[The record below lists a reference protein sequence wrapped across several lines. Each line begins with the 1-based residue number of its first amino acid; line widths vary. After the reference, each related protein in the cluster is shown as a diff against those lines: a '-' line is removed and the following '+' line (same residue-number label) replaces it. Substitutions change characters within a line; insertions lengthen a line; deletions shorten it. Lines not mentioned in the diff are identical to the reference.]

1 MRKLL
6 IALLTLIFSFCF
18 VFTACND
25 EDKKSSSINN
35 GNSQNINSSTDSSS
49 NSNTDKTPDSST
61 NSSSSPNEEI
71 QHFSLTTNIESCT
84 IKGTIIQ
91 FSVPYTTYSYSFIN
105 SFNIPANYK
114 WELHY
119 DKSCLP
125 NLNIVSKTADLNA
138 GENVLYALFVN
149 KNNADEIYLYEIH
162 IYKEYRSAVGTYRRS
177 GYTLNFYSDG
187 TLYLSYNGEYMDI
200 EGTWT
205 QSGNTICYS
214 VWNVDGFEWNNPFY
228 DTVYDDGIDF
238 LGDYYKLVQNK

>member
-6 IALLTLIFSFCF
+6 IALLTLISSFSF
-18 VFTACND
+18 VFTACKN
-25 EDKKSSSINN
+25 EDTSTNN
-35 GNSQNINSSTDSSS
+35 GNSPNINSSTD
-49 NSNTDKTPDSST
+49 
-61 NSSSSPNEEI
+61 SSSSPNEEI
-71 QHFSLTTNIESCT
+71 QHFSLTTNIESST

-91 FSVPYTTYSYSFIN
+91 FSVPYTTYSYSFIT

-162 IYKEYRSAVGTYRRS
+162 IYKQYRSAVGTYK
-177 GYTLNFYSDG
+177 GAFGETLIIYSNGTFFYS
-187 TLYLSYNGEYMDI
+187 EYEV
-200 EGTWT
+200 EGRWT
-205 QSGNTICYS
+205 QSEDNITYTFWGNVKEEY
-214 VWNVDGFEWNNPFY
+214 VF
-228 DTVYDDGIDF
+228 DDGVSF
-238 LGDYYKLVQNK
+238 EGVYYELIENK